1 MSLINSYHL
10 LPYQVEICIRG
21 QIRLLDINEALPVK
35 CKKSDVKEFPR
46 LPIPSSLPKP
56 QFQVKQSYNKSLAP
70 KRAASY
76 FRYIEKSLEELDQ
89 EVLFGKLSVISF
101 YDIGCTI

>member
-1 MSLINSYHL
+1 MKIVNILVLDFRIITVHF
-10 LPYQVEICIRG
+10 QVEICIRG

-56 QFQVKQSYNKSLAP
+56 QFQVKQSYNKTLAP

-89 EVLFGKLSVISF
+89 EVNVFVGSLV
-101 YDIGCTI
+101 

>member
-1 MSLINSYHL
+1 MIFFT
-10 LPYQVEICIRG
+10 YQVEICIRG

-35 CKKSDVKEFPR
+35 FKKSDVKEFPR

-56 QFQVKQSYNKSLAP
+56 QFQVKQSYNKSVAP

-76 FRYIEKSLEELDQ
+76 FRYIEKSPEELDQ
-89 EVLFGKLSVISF
+89 EV
-101 YDIGCTI
+101 CN

>member
-1 MSLINSYHL
+1 M
-10 LPYQVEICIRG
+10 
-21 QIRLLDINEALPVK
+21 LDINEALPVK

-56 QFQVKQSYNKSLAP
+56 QFQVKQSYNKTLAP

-89 EVLFGKLSVISF
+89 EVCDIICIFNSIKLFIYYPMWQLCYVTYDGKF
-101 YDIGCTI
+101 YQDAL

>member
-1 MSLINSYHL
+1 MKIVNILVLDFRIIPVNF
-10 LPYQVEICIRG
+10 QVEICIRG

-56 QFQVKQSYNKSLAP
+56 QFQVKQSYNKTLAP

-89 EVLFGKLSVISF
+89 EVNVFVGSLV
-101 YDIGCTI
+101 

>member
-1 MSLINSYHL
+1 M
-10 LPYQVEICIRG
+10 
-21 QIRLLDINEALPVK
+21 LDINEALPVK

-56 QFQVKQSYNKSLAP
+56 QFQVKQSYNKTLAP

-89 EVLFGKLSVISF
+89 EVCDDIICIFKCIKLSILLPNVAAV
-101 YDIGCTI
+101 